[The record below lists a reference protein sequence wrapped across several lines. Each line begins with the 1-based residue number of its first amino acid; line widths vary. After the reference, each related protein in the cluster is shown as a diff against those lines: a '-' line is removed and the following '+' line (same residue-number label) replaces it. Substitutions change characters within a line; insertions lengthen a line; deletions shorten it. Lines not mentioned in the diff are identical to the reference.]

1 MSLGAQPTFVVIGAG
16 QAGAWAVDTM
26 RARGFGGRIVLVGEE
41 EHLPYERPPLSKR
54 VLAGDDGIER
64 TFFHDRAHYDEKGI
78 ELRLGAGAAGIDPA
92 GRRVHLADGA
102 TLAYGKLLLAT
113 GSRVR
118 TLSLPGSDLPGV
130 HYLRGIDDMLAIR
143 DALKPEARLVVV
155 GGGYIGLEVAATAR
169 IRGCRVTVL
178 ETEDVVMSRVV
189 APEVGR
195 FYADVHRRHGVEIRT
210 RATLTRFAGDGR
222 AERVVCADGT
232 HIRADLVVVGIGIV
246 PNTELAEAAG
256 LVVDNGIAV
265 DEFGR
270 TSDPHIFAAGDVANH
285 PNPVLGRRLRLE
297 SWQNAQNQAI
307 AVARAM
313 CKDPVAYAEVPWFWS
328 DQYDL
333 NLQLVGAPE
342 RWDETVLRGD
352 MGDRKFT
359 VFYLDGGTVVAANAI
374 NNARDIRPARKFIEE
389 KRRIDPK
396 RLADGETPLKKLL

>member
-1 MSLGAQPTFVVIGAG
+1 MPSKPTFVVIGAG

-26 RARGFGGRIVLVGEE
+26 RAQGFDGRIVLLGEE
-41 EHLPYERPPLSKR
+41 EHLPYERPPLSKS

-64 TFFHDRAHYDEKGI
+64 TFFHDRAYYDENGI
-78 ELRLGAGAAGIDPA
+78 ELRLGARATGIDPA
-92 GRRVHLADGA
+92 ERRVHLAGGA
-102 TLAYGKLLLAT
+102 TLAYDKLLLAT

-118 TLSLPGSDLPGV
+118 ALSVPGSDLPGI
-130 HYLRGIDDMLAIR
+130 HYLRGIDDMVAIR
-143 DALKPEARLVVV
+143 DALKPGARLVVV

-169 IRGCRVTVL
+169 KRRCRVTVI

-189 APEVGR
+189 APQVGR

-210 RATLTRFAGDGR
+210 RATVTRFAGDGR
-222 AERVVCADGT
+222 AERVVCGDGT
-232 HIRADLVVVGIGIV
+232 DIPADLVVVGIGIV

-256 LVVDNGIAV
+256 LVVENGIAV

-285 PNPVLGRRLRLE
+285 LNPLLGRRLRLE

-313 CKDPVAYAEVPWFWS
+313 CGDPVPYSEVPWFWS

-342 RWDETVLRGD
+342 RWDETILRGD
-352 MGDRKFT
+352 MADRKFT
-359 VFYLDGGTVVAANAI
+359 VFYLAGGTVVAANAV
-374 NNARDIRPARKFIEE
+374 NNAPDIRPARKFIEE
-389 KRRIDPK
+389 KRRVDPK
-396 RLADGETPLKKLL
+396 RLADGEIPLKKLL